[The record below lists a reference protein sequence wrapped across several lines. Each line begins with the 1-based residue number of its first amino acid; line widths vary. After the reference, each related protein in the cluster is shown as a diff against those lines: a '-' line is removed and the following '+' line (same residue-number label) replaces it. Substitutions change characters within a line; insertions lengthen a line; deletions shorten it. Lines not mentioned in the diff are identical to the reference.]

1 MAQENK
7 SQFHTFYSNSYEAL
21 RVMLERL
28 AGNEWHR
35 GLADSEKGGPAPGF
49 FRRIPVIVPSRAV
62 EADLTHYFADRSRCG
77 VASFASF
84 ELIGDWFSPVSGTP
98 LGRSSRANE
107 LEWLI
112 WERLRDEAFL
122 AEPEC
127 AGLLSYLSPGGVGSR
142 RPDSD
147 PARYELALRIAAAFT
162 KYSTYRFDWIERW
175 SGKSVR
181 QAPTERARREE
192 EGFKEAAPVLG
203 WQQSLWRWLGGAPEE
218 GGGPR
223 WRGMDDL
230 ARLARMMDDP
240 LSADLPD
247 PGLPLHIFAPT
258 GLPPLVL
265 PFLYAKSLRDP
276 VYLYLLNPSTE
287 YWFDPSDWR
296 AARSEEG
303 PEDSG
308 EGRSLASPHCSW
320 LMRNALQTRAL
331 VDRVWRLTTA
341 EAPEEAGDDS
351 EEPPAQERLGA
362 KEFRWD
368 PARPLQDLVVSVE
381 DPETRVSVDPAALAG
396 RGGSDH
402 PLRRTL
408 LDAVHEAVFRN
419 NEDFLTDGSLS
430 PAEAAAYRATEKGLP
445 SVRIAAA
452 SSLKREVEALA
463 DWIYA
468 LRERG
473 VKASEI
479 LVATPNI
486 SAAAPVIDSV
496 FSALPQRIDYAVS
509 GRSVLESSSAA
520 EAFGELCDFL
530 YGRGAADAFY
540 AFVSLPLVSEL
551 WGFSGE
557 DQELLRA
564 WLSRAGYRYGISESH
579 IGRLLEAGLASDEG
593 EGVRAEGTLAR
604 AVERL
609 ALGFAADAGE
619 DREGFWE
626 DVRPA
631 SGSSRSWLTP
641 AARPE
646 LFKKLLLLSEALDRA
661 QERLFETETEGAS
674 PECWE
679 EALLQIEEELFP
691 EKGGWWASPD
701 TEELKREI
709 SSLCRTA
716 LRALAGAGSGS
727 ASVPFAVLR
736 SAFTSRM
743 ESASRAARPDGRVV
757 FTSMEEMRGIPF
769 RAIAALGL
777 DSDSGFPGTP
787 KLDEFDLMGFDKL
800 KRRGDRDSR
809 RDNRNVFFDLAMAAR
824 DYFAVFYKEGENREK
839 RLPPSEVVTD
849 FDLFLEKLNA
859 ARGGKEPFWRF
870 SVPQTAYSPRCFS
883 RGALELCEAGSLAEA
898 FVALKEREDGAARV
912 PEPFADRPTPL
923 AGREFERRVLPLSTL
938 CAYLNN
944 SEREASR
951 LAGFAESSVRM
962 DPKPALDFSKKD
974 RFLEWAFKSEAR
986 ASSSRGVSR
995 ELFLRVRKLDP
1006 LFGAKPVRGWQL
1018 DEKGARI
1025 FKFLDA
1031 AEELVQ
1037 GRVVRQTPPLA
1048 LSLPAGTGGLR
1059 CGWTLTAESQRLF
1072 CGERGGYEAFCAALG
1087 EREAL
1092 SARILALFLSAQE
1105 KPVPL
1110 TLALLPDDKKDG
1122 KSQKKGE
1129 DSAAMEV
1136 ERLAVSPEDA
1146 RKALGALTALF
1157 EAAADE
1163 GLVLKSRHQD
1173 YSPFF
1178 RTEAR
1183 KGEDLAKAGE
1193 ELRKTLK
1200 KFLAGGEGADVLVLE
1215 AQAMLETLRGRNSGD
1230 LQGGAGK

>member
-1 MAQENK
+1 MAQDSG

-21 RVMLERL
+21 RDLLARLTDSQWHQGLEG
-28 AGNEWHR
+28 AGPS
-35 GLADSEKGGPAPGF
+35 APSPGF

-62 EADLTHYFADRSRCG
+62 EADLTHYFADRSRRG

-127 AGLLSYLSPGGVGSR
+127 AGLLSYLSPGGAGSR

-308 EGRSLASPHCSW
+308 EGQNLASPHCSW

-351 EEPPAQERLGA
+351 EEPPPQERLGA

-479 LVATPNI
+479 LVATPDI

-609 ALGFAADAGE
+609 A
-619 DREGFWE
+619 
-626 DVRPA
+626 
-631 SGSSRSWLTP
+631 
-641 AARPE
+641 
-646 LFKKLLLLSEALDRA
+646 
-661 QERLFETETEGAS
+661 
-674 PECWE
+674 
-679 EALLQIEEELFP
+679 
-691 EKGGWWASPD
+691 
-701 TEELKREI
+701 
-709 SSLCRTA
+709 
-716 LRALAGAGSGS
+716 
-727 ASVPFAVLR
+727 
-736 SAFTSRM
+736 
-743 ESASRAARPDGRVV
+743 
-757 FTSMEEMRGIPF
+757 
-769 RAIAALGL
+769 
-777 DSDSGFPGTP
+777 
-787 KLDEFDLMGFDKL
+787 
-800 KRRGDRDSR
+800 
-809 RDNRNVFFDLAMAAR
+809 
-824 DYFAVFYKEGENREK
+824 
-839 RLPPSEVVTD
+839 
-849 FDLFLEKLNA
+849 
-859 ARGGKEPFWRF
+859 
-870 SVPQTAYSPRCFS
+870 
-883 RGALELCEAGSLAEA
+883 
-898 FVALKEREDGAARV
+898 
-912 PEPFADRPTPL
+912 
-923 AGREFERRVLPLSTL
+923 
-938 CAYLNN
+938 
-944 SEREASR
+944 
-951 LAGFAESSVRM
+951 
-962 DPKPALDFSKKD
+962 
-974 RFLEWAFKSEAR
+974 
-986 ASSSRGVSR
+986 
-995 ELFLRVRKLDP
+995 
-1006 LFGAKPVRGWQL
+1006 
-1018 DEKGARI
+1018 
-1025 FKFLDA
+1025 
-1031 AEELVQ
+1031 
-1037 GRVVRQTPPLA
+1037 
-1048 LSLPAGTGGLR
+1048 
-1059 CGWTLTAESQRLF
+1059 
-1072 CGERGGYEAFCAALG
+1072 
-1087 EREAL
+1087 
-1092 SARILALFLSAQE
+1092 
-1105 KPVPL
+1105 
-1110 TLALLPDDKKDG
+1110 
-1122 KSQKKGE
+1122 
-1129 DSAAMEV
+1129 
-1136 ERLAVSPEDA
+1136 
-1146 RKALGALTALF
+1146 
-1157 EAAADE
+1157 
-1163 GLVLKSRHQD
+1163 RH
-1173 YSPFF
+1173 
-1178 RTEAR
+1178 
-1183 KGEDLAKAGE
+1183 
-1193 ELRKTLK
+1193 
-1200 KFLAGGEGADVLVLE
+1200 
-1215 AQAMLETLRGRNSGD
+1215 
-1230 LQGGAGK
+1230 